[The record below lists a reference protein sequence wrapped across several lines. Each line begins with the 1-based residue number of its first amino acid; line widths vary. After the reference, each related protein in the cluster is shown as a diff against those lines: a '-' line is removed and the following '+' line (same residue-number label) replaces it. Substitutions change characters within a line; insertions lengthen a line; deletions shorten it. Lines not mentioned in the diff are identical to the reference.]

1 MLQDNIQDKI
11 IIPVAPKQMFLTCRI
26 NTTGKP
32 SKLASPAGGVR
43 QQLWATPPM
52 LGRDWLIQSHP
63 V

>member
-32 SKLASPAGGVR
+32 SKLASPGGSMR
-43 QQLWATPPM
+43 QQRWAKLSM
-52 LGRDWLIQSHP
+52 LVSDWLIQSHP